1 MPLINRRGK
10 ILLATRNE
18 MVTVP
23 LVLEEIAEAIH
34 GLEQLGWALDVVIVD
49 DSDEAGLEEATI
61 DLAKRLQIHI
71 TVHNGRHRGLGSAV
85 I

>member
-1 MPLINRRGK
+1 MPLNHRRGK

-34 GLEQLGWALDVVIVD
+34 GLKQLGWSLDVVIVD
-49 DSDEAGLEEATI
+49 DSDEAGYKFKSQFIMAT
-61 DLAKRLQIHI
+61 AAASGRLLSKALKS
-71 TVHNGRHRGLGSAV
+71 V
-85 I
+85 